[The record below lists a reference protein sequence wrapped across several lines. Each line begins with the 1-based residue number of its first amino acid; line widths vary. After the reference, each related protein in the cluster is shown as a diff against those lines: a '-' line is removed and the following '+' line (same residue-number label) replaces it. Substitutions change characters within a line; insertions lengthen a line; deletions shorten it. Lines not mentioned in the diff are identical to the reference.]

1 MFGKVKQWLGIEG
14 VKLELVLPEKIEES
28 EGRISG
34 KLRFYSMHP
43 QTVKRIK
50 VKLIERYT
58 RGRRNEKMTDDYEL
72 GHLEMDKTIDVPAE
86 EVVELDFVLSFQT
99 IKSDMD
105 ELEDKNF
112 VLGRL
117 IKTAKWIRGVNSEYR
132 IEAEAEVKGT
142 ALNPFDKK
150 NIHIT

>member
-14 VKLELVLPEKIEES
+14 VKLELVLPDKIEES
-28 EGRISG
+28 DGMIQG
-34 KLRFYSMHP
+34 KLRLFSMHP
-43 QTVKRIK
+43 QTVKR
-50 VKLIERYT
+50 VKIILVERYT
-58 RGRRNEKMTDDYEL
+58 RGRRKEKLTDEYEL
-72 GHLEMDKTIDVPAE
+72 GHLEIDRTIEVPAE
-86 EVVELDFVLSFQT
+86 EIVEVDFVLHFEK

-117 IKTAKWIRGVNSEYR
+117 VKTAKWIRGVNSEYR
-132 IEAEAEVKGT
+132 LEAEAEVKGT

>member
-14 VKLELVLPEKIEES
+14 VKLELVLPDSIVES
-28 EGRISG
+28 DGVVEG
-34 KLRFYSMHP
+34 KLRLYSMHS

-58 RGRRNEKMTDDYEL
+58 RGRRKEKMTDEYEL
-72 GHLEMDKTIDVPAE
+72 GNLDIEKTIEVPAE
-86 EVVELDFVLSFQT
+86 QAVELDFVLQFQT
-99 IKSDMD
+99 VKSDMD
-105 ELEDKNF
+105 ELQEKNF

-117 IKTAKWIRGVNSEYR
+117 VKTAKWIRGVNSEYR

-142 ALNPFDKK
+142 ALNPFDRK

>member
-14 VKLELVLPEKIEES
+14 VKLELVLPDKIEES
-28 EGRISG
+28 EGLVRG
-34 KLRFYSMHP
+34 KLRLFSMNS
-43 QTVKRIK
+43 QTVKRVN
-50 VKLIERYT
+50 VKLVEKYT
-58 RGRRNEKMTDDYEL
+58 RGRRKEKVTDEYEL
-72 GHLEMDKTIDVPAE
+72 GYLVINEEVEVPAE
-86 EVVELDFVLSFQT
+86 QMVELDFLLQFKT

-112 VLGRL
+112 VLGPL
-117 IKTAKWIRGVNSEYR
+117 VKTAKWIRGVNSEYR
-132 IEAEAEVKGT
+132 VEAEAEVKGT